1 MNKSCAKLTMYI
13 TLRLPNVLARSKE
26 QILNLCVRCN
36 KPIWTLANGPKIKF
50 RHKFINIGGC
60 K

>member
-13 TLRLPNVLARSKE
+13 TLRLPKVLARSKE

-50 RHKFINIGGC
+50 PS
-60 K
+60 